1 MIIKI
6 DCDLQTKEEAKEIAK
21 GMGYAGSMIRGARD
35 AHAALAELVVNAQI
49 KGTLRNTFDFD
60 IETKNGLR
68 VDVKNKTKSVGVE
81 PKPNF
86 EVTIMASNEK
96 QDCDYLVFTMTPKDG
111 SCVWICGG
119 YGKLAFLRDA
129 EFRAAGTMTDSNYF
143 EYKRDNYIM
152 TVEQLEAAE
161 MVLPWLAGDTLHE
174 RDLQAIDVATRLTT
188 INSLEELEGFA
199 NRRRIFRA
207 DFPPWTD
214 EQRAMILGRKYELE
228 KLKRGKRK

>member
-21 GMGYAGSMIRGARD
+21 GMGYAGSMMGGARD

-60 IETKNGLR
+60 IKTKHGLR
-68 VDVKNKTKSVGVE
+68 VDVKNKMISGE
-81 PKPNF
+81 PREF
-86 EVTIMASNEK
+86 YEVTIMASNKK

-129 EFRAAGTMTDSNYF
+129 RFCEAGTVTGSN
-143 EYKRDNYIM
+143 ELTYKRDNYVL
-152 TVEQLEAAE
+152 TVEQLEGAE

-174 RDLQAIDVATRLTT
+174 KDLQAIDVAARLAT

-199 NRRRIFRA
+199 NRRRMFRA
-207 DFPPWTD
+207 DFPPWTA
-214 EQRAMILGRKYELE
+214 EQRAMIIGRKYELE